1 MFEFVDEEL
10 PSRYYKE
17 LVFEL
22 HTQCSTFGKENQFKH
37 DEDTQNEIVKIMEDL
52 TFTKSKIKFYDRLFI
67 CLVIL
72 CVCYVVVAF
81 AP

>member
-1 MFEFVDEEL
+1 MFQFVDEEL
-10 PSRYYKE
+10 PSQYYEE
-17 LVFEL
+17 LVFDAYTMFNL
-22 HTQCSTFGKENQFKH
+22 WQENQLKH
-37 DEDTQNEIVKIMEDL
+37 DEDTQNDIVKIMEDL

-72 CVCYVVVAF
+72 CVCYVVAAF